1 MKRFKNLS
9 MQKKRILA
17 ISAVAVAVLAIGATI
32 AYNSESV
39 FFANLFNIDDRVD
52 SFSEEFKTPTNWKP
66 CDETTKTATATN
78 HKSYPRYARM
88 RYVEYW
94 RTKNTTTP
102 ESDHETTDLPLT
114 WNDNG
119 TEKKYAIV
127 NTQNE
132 SDWRLD
138 NDGWYYYKTTVGEE
152 ETTSSLLKSVTFNC
166 EVNLVG
172 GEDYSQDGK
181 SVETIPSDY
190 AGAIFHIYVEFEMS
204 DEDQSPARRRIY
216 DQVASETRGIDSN
229 VDFSDYSLADYDNG
243 NGVNTLAAHANDSH
257 PVYYYRG
264 EVYNNNVLMNNY
276 CWKILRTTG
285 TGGTKLIY
293 AGEPTE
299 VNGVPVCNNTGEAVQ
314 VSGRTPYYGTD
325 STYDH
330 SCFYDLHSIGQIGY
344 MNSNRYLVRC
354 HNYAAEQLT
363 FGNDVTYENG
373 QYTLKDTVSGQFF
386 AIMSDVS
393 NNKHYFCPDG
403 GTTCENVYYMYGVI
417 PGDYNIRTHAIE
429 FTGGGKIDDENG
441 AFPNDTDSAAKT
453 TVENWFENSGMTNIE
468 ANLEDTIY
476 CNDRTSQI
484 GVFES
489 KDAPV
494 MATTTD
500 RMYFGAGYRNTVT
513 YKPSVD
519 CAKKRDS
526 FTKTETPI
534 GNGKLKH
541 KVGLITDD
549 ELTLSGMPYCKAADV
564 GRIFLHAEGRDS
576 WTMSPSFHDLG
587 SMLYYE
593 HYWYACNS
601 STNSLGYAG
610 PSVRPVVS
618 VKYDTFIK
626 SGDGS
631 SSDPYTLEW

>member
-1 MKRFKNLS
+1 MKRFKSLS
-9 MQKKRILA
+9 PKQKRIFA
-17 ISAVAVAVLAIGATI
+17 ISSAVAILAIGATI
-32 AYNSESV
+32 AYNQDRAI
-39 FFANLFNIDDRVD
+39 FANLFSIDDGPV
-52 SFSEEFKTPTNWKP
+52 SFTEDFVPKDNWQP
-66 CDETTKTATATN
+66 CEDIKKEAIATN
-78 HKSYPRYARM
+78 HSNVPRYARM
-88 RYVEYW
+88 RLREYW
-94 RTKNTTTP
+94 RTADSETDP
-102 ESDHETTDLPLT
+102 DDHDTTDLPLT
-114 WNDNG
+114 WEDDEG
-119 TEKKYAIV
+119 IHRYAIIHM
-127 NTQNE
+127 QNE
-132 SDWRLD
+132 DKWSYNE
-138 NDGWYYYKTTVGEE
+138 NDGYYYYKEALDNEE
-152 ETTSSLLKSVTFNC
+152 STLSLLKSVQMNC
-166 EVNLVG
+166 DATVV
-172 GEDYSQDGK
+172 DSMSYSQDGK
-181 SVETIPSDY
+181 TSETVPNEY
-190 AGAIFHIYVEFEMS
+190 ANARYHLYVEMELS
-204 DEDQSPARRRIY
+204 TEDIRPARIRIY

-229 VDFSDYSLADYDNG
+229 IDFSDYSLADYDNG

-285 TGGTKLIY
+285 TGGTKLVY

-330 SCFYDLHSIGQIGY
+330 SCFYDLHSIGRIGY

-403 GTTCENVYYMYGVI
+403 STTCENVYYMYGVI

-494 MATTTD
+494 MTTTTD

-526 FTKTETPI
+526 FTKTETSI